1 MSKVYLIT
9 GTSTG
14 FGRALAEA
22 VLEKGDKVVLTA
34 RKPEQVAQLAQAN
47 PENAIAIRLDVT
59 NAEEREAAVQ
69 AAIERFGRIDVLVN
83 NAGQGS
89 LGAIEGFSSEQI
101 RKQFEVNCFGVIE
114 MTRAVLPL
122 MRRQKSGHIINI
134 TSIGGLAAIG
144 GFALYCSTKFAI
156 EGFAEGLRDEVKPL
170 GINVTIVEP
179 GAFRTNFA
187 GDANMQPQTEIDDY
201 KPVVDPIRAYLYGND
216 GKQPGDP
223 KKAALAI
230 IQAVES
236 ENPPLRLMLGA
247 DAYGLWEQKRTAER
261 QEFEDWKEVGINT
274 AYENAVAAPIGG

>member
-22 VLEKGDKVVLTA
+22 VLERGDKVVLTA
-34 RKPEQVAQLAQAN
+34 RKPEQVAGLAQAN
-47 PENAIAIRLDVT
+47 QENAIAIRLDVT
-59 NAEEREAAVQ
+59 NAAEREAAVQ

-83 NAGQGS
+83 NAGVGS
-89 LGAIEGFSSEQI
+89 LGAVEGFSSEQI

-122 MRRQKSGHIINI
+122 MRQQKSGHIVNI
-134 TSIGGLAAIG
+134 TSVGGLASIG
-144 GFALYCSTKFAI
+144 GFAIYCSTKFAI
-156 EGFAEGLRDEVKPL
+156 EGFSEGLRDEVKPL
-170 GINVTIVEP
+170 GIKVTIVEP

-187 GDANMQPQTEIDDY
+187 GDANMQPEKEIDDY
-201 KPVVDPIRAYLYGND
+201 KPVIDPIKAYLYDND

-223 KKAALAI
+223 KKAALVI

-236 ENPPLRLMLGA
+236 ENPPLRLMLGS
-247 DAYGLWEQKRTAER
+247 DAYGMWEQKRTAER
-261 QEFEDWKEVGINT
+261 QEFAEWKKSAINT
-274 AYENAVAAPIGG
+274 AYEDAVVTLIGG